1 MLALCLNGIILM
13 KTFIATFGM
22 LILVYS
28 EEFCSFKTI
37 YRILIVLKYFM
48 FRRQKYMYYSKYYP
62 TRGN

>member
-1 MLALCLNGIILM
+1 M

-22 LILVYS
+22 SILVYS

-62 TRGN
+62 TRDN